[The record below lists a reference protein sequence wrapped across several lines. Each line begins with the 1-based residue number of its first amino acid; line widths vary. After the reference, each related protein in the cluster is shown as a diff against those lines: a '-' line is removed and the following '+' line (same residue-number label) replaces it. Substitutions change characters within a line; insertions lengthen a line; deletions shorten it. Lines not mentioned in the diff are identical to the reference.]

1 MFWRGRRKANI
12 WVLIFF
18 EIKPPIIVLSFKIVF
33 IKINWNKTPNCYFEE
48 EEHNDVEHDD
58 ENTICIKCTVSWY

>member
-1 MFWRGRRKANI
+1 M
-12 WVLIFF
+12 IFF